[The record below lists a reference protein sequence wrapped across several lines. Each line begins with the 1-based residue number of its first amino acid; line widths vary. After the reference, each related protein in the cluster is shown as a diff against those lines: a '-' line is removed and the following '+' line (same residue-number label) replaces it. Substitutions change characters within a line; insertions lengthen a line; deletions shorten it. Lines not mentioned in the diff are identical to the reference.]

1 MPDVELLGQIAMLTN
16 LMSTMPPQVDQH
28 GRTLPARIPFPR
40 GKAAQWATELV
51 SVYGVRVHPELA
63 AEQTLPG
70 GSGRRI
76 DEVPMTA
83 EDLIRMLRNV
93 PNVPSLAA
101 LADRLTAALG
111 DPVKVHAEMAAIRRE
126 YPDVMKTAR
135 MLQARAEAEAG
146 PQAAR

>member
-1 MPDVELLGQIAMLTN
+1 M
-16 LMSTMPPQVDQH
+16 
-28 GRTLPARIPFPR
+28 
-40 GKAAQWATELV
+40 
-51 SVYGVRVHPELA
+51 
-63 AEQTLPG
+63 
-70 GSGRRI
+70 
-76 DEVPMTA
+76 
-83 EDLIRMLRNV
+83 
-93 PNVPSLAA
+93 AA